1 MTIDFENFEKLKEQ
15 AMSKHKYFRDSRRSI
30 PIDRRPHL
38 LTDASQMSATPKHGR
53 ILLADGSGTSIT
65 PLNLTGLLKT
75 RTGRP
80 PSYKQFLLPELQTQR
95 LGDR

>member
-15 AMSKHKYFRDSRRSI
+15 KLSKHKYFMDSRRSI
-30 PIDRRPHL
+30 PVDRRPEL
-38 LTDASQMSATPKHGR
+38 LTDASQVAVTPKPGK
-53 ILLADGSGTSIT
+53 ILLADGLSGPIT
-65 PLNLTGLLKT
+65 PLNITGLLKT